1 MSARRKFLS
10 RRFVGLFVDGIT
22 KIDDDRETEPDDVCD
37 ANSGG
42 GMYGE
47 KKYHTRYLL
56 ADNLFATHLTYR
68 VLEAEL
74 LN

>member
-1 MSARRKFLS
+1 MGLRKLTTTEKLNPMMSAMPTR
-10 RRFVGLFVDGIT
+10 VV
-22 KIDDDRETEPDDVCD
+22 VCM
-37 ANSGG
+37 GK
-42 GMYGE
+42 

>member
-1 MSARRKFLS
+1 MTSVWWFPAVSARRKFLS

-47 KKYHTRYLL
+47 KKISYQV
-56 ADNLFATHLTYR
+56 F
-68 VLEAEL
+68 VGW
-74 LN
+74 

>member
-42 GMYGE
+42 GMYGG
-47 KKYHTRYLL
+47 KKISYQV
-56 ADNLFATHLTYR
+56 F
-68 VLEAEL
+68 VG
-74 LN
+74 